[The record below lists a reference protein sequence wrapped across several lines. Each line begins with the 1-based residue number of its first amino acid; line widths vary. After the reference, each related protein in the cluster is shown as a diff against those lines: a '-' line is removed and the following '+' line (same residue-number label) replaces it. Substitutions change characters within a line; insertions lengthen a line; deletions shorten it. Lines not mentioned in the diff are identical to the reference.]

1 MRMDTPGVAAMNGP
15 SAPIS
20 NFASLRG
27 ILLAKFEIKGALAK
41 SMPSS
46 AALDLNFL
54 QELAANGLGNSN
66 PPH

>member
-41 SMPSS
+41 SMVSS
-46 AALDLNFL
+46 AACEFEFPTSGCC
-54 QELAANGLGNSN
+54 ELIGNSN
-66 PPH
+66 SPH